1 MKSSGCFPLEY
12 MSAKRKKPVQVAFDF
27 DSDMVDLVELV
38 EDTSDDPDIV
48 DSDLI
53 VEVDRRKCFYCDSP
67 PDGWS
72 AAHEVMCCESCCRSV
87 PYEQL

>member
-1 MKSSGCFPLEY
+1 

-27 DSDMVDLVELV
+27 DPDIVDLVDLV

-53 VEVDRRKCFYCDSP
+53 VEADYLKCHFCGNRK
-67 PDGWS
+67 DGFS
-72 AAHEVMCCESCCRSV
+72 MGHGVNVCENCCRTV
-87 PYEQL
+87 PVS